1 MISVRIIKISSQ
13 RQAALPGHTQRFF
26 RHTHL
31 RCDIILISTAHRPV
45 YCQHPGLRF
54 SHLLHDLSQP
64 DILSVCCCHPSG
76 IKPED
81 IQPSILLSKFQD
93 LIAGKCTET
102 LPGFRI
108 FFWIIGG
115 IPCRFSGKY
124 FLFFPIIRTSAS
136 PPLNNTP
143 RSQVSLFETR
153 QTWHGRYPHT
163 YVYETDSPLPSSCI
177 LYMLYPTDR
186 NRRDVLWSESD
197 TGTHIP
203 LPSLPIPPAEKHP
216 GSNARFNA
224 RYCLLKTSPSSV
236 QSTVFLDHSAS
247 SSSKCP
253 ARHHAK
259 LIVHSPVH
267 HQRQLLILKPLQLLP

>member
-93 LIAGKCTET
+93 LIAGKCTEP

-124 FLFFPIIRTSAS
+124 FLFFPIIRTV
-136 PPLNNTP
+136 PVRLWIIHPDP
-143 RSQVSLFETR
+143 KFLFSKRVKHGTDDIRILMCMKRTVLCRRLVFCICCIPQTETVVMFCG
-153 QTWHGRYPHT
+153 QNQIP
-163 YVYETDSPLPSSCI
+163 E
-177 LYMLYPTDR
+177 PTFLCHLR
-186 NRRDVLWSESD
+186 PFLR
-197 TGTHIP
+197 
-203 LPSLPIPPAEKHP
+203 
-216 GSNARFNA
+216 
-224 RYCLLKTSPSSV
+224 LKSHRIKR
-236 QSTVFLDHSAS
+236 TV
-247 SSSKCP
+247 
-253 ARHHAK
+253 
-259 LIVHSPVH
+259 
-267 HQRQLLILKPLQLLP
+267 